1 LKIGRFEFRFKRVT
15 VMGLGLHGGG
25 LASALFFAR
34 HGAQVTVTDHR
45 RDPSAF
51 EPFLAELAAH
61 GVRTVLGRHEEGD
74 FLQTDLV
81 VKNPAVPLS
90 SPFLALAREK
100 GVPVETDLSIFL
112 GLCPGPV
119 LAVTGSKGKSTA
131 ATALARCLQTRHP
144 GCRLGGNITVSPLD
158 FLEDL
163 QPEDPVVLE
172 LSSWQLG
179 DLRGRGL
186 PAPQVALATRILPD
200 HQDKYPDMES
210 YLADKKVLFASQ
222 RPGQFA
228 VLNADDPWQR
238 DFPGVTAAQVHWY
251 SRAALEPGR
260 RGAFLEGRV
269 GLRREAGRTETL
281 LPARLAVPGEHSRLN
296 LLAAALGARLF
307 GLEAETI
314 AAALASF
321 PGIEHRLE
329 LVAERDGV
337 RIYNDSAATIP
348 EAAAAALS
356 ALPAPVFL
364 IAGGT
369 DKNLDFR
376 PLAEAA
382 GRAAGIYLLAG
393 SGSRKIERLF
403 RAEGV
408 PFEGLFAELA
418 QALARAWEAARR
430 AAASGPAG
438 ATLLF
443 SPGCA
448 SFELFLNEFDRGRKF
463 KELTTALLS
472 GQHRL

>member
-1 LKIGRFEFRFKRVT
+1 MKIGRREFQSKRVT

-34 HGAQVTVTDHR
+34 HGARVTVTDHR
-45 RDPSAF
+45 RDTSAF
-51 EPFLAELAAH
+51 GPFLAELAAH
-61 GVRTVLGRHEEGD
+61 GVRTVLGRHEERD
-74 FLQTDLV
+74 FSEADLV

-100 GVPVETDLSIFL
+100 GIPVETDLSIFL

-119 LAVTGSKGKSTA
+119 LAVTGSKGKSTT
-131 ATALARCLQTRHP
+131 ATALARCLRTRHA
-144 GCRLGGNITVSPLD
+144 GCRLGGNITVSPLG
-158 FLEDL
+158 FLEEL
-163 QPEDPVVLE
+163 GPQDPVVLE
-172 LSSWQLG
+172 LSSWQLS
-179 DLRGRGL
+179 DLKGRGL

-200 HQDKYPDMES
+200 HQDKYPDMAS
-210 YLADKKVLFASQ
+210 YIADKKVLFASQ

-228 VLNADDPWQR
+228 VFNADDPWQS
-238 DFPGVTAAQVHWY
+238 DFPESTTAEVHWY

-260 RGAFLEGRV
+260 PGAWLQNGV
-269 GLRREAGRTETL
+269 GLRREAGRTETI
-281 LPARLAVPGEHSRLN
+281 LPARLSVPGEHNRLN

-307 GLEAETI
+307 GLDPEPI
-314 AAALASF
+314 VAALASF

-348 EAAAAALS
+348 EAAVAALR

-382 GRAAGIYLLAG
+382 GRAAGIYLLEG
-393 SGSRKIERLF
+393 SATHKIEQLF
-403 RAEGV
+403 RAGGIA
-408 PFEGLFAELA
+408 FEGPFPDLV

-430 AAASGPAG
+430 AAGSGSAG
-438 ATLLF
+438 ASLLF

-448 SFELFLNEFDRGRKF
+448 SFEMFLNEFDRGRKF
-463 KELTTALLS
+463 KELTKALI
-472 GQHRL
+472 

>member
-1 LKIGRFEFRFKRVT
+1 LKIGRLEFRSKRVT

-34 HGAQVTVTDHR
+34 HGAQVTVTDNR

-61 GVRTVLGRHEEGD
+61 GVRTVLGRHEERD

-90 SPFLALAREK
+90 SPFLSLARDR
-100 GVPVETDLSIFL
+100 GIPVETDLSIFL
-112 GLCPGPV
+112 ELCPGPV

-144 GCRLGGNITVSPLD
+144 GCRLGGNITVSPLG

-186 PAPQVALATRILPD
+186 PAPRIGLATRILPD
-200 HQDKYPDMES
+200 HQDKYPDFGS
-210 YLADKKVLFASQ
+210 YVEDKKVLFASQ

-238 DFPGVTAAQVHWY
+238 GFPAVTAAQVHWY
-251 SRAALEPGR
+251 SRAPLEAGR
-260 RGAFLEGRV
+260 RGAFLEAGV
-269 GLRREAGRTETL
+269 GLRREAGRTETI
-281 LPARLAVPGEHSRLN
+281 LPAQLSVPGEHNRLN

-307 GLEAETI
+307 GLEPEPI

-348 EAAAAALS
+348 EAAAAALTS
-356 ALPAPVFL
+356 LPAPVFL

-382 GRAAGIYLLAG
+382 AQAAGIYLLEG
-393 SGSRKIERLF
+393 SGTRKLEPLF
-403 RAEGV
+403 RAEGIA
-408 PFEGLFAELA
+408 FEGPFTDLA
-418 QALARAWEAARR
+418 QALARAWEAARLR
-430 AAASGPAG
+430 AAGPGSAG
-438 ATLLF
+438 ASLLF

-448 SFELFLNEFDRGRKF
+448 SFEMFLNEFDRGRKF
-463 KELTTALLS
+463 KEMTKALL
-472 GQHRL
+472 

>member
-1 LKIGRFEFRFKRVT
+1 MKIARRELLAKRVT

-34 HGAQVTVTDHR
+34 HGARVTVTDHR
-45 RDPSAF
+45 QDPSAF
-51 EPFLAELAAH
+51 EPLLAQLAAH
-61 GVRTVLGRHEEGD
+61 GVRAVLGRHEPRD
-74 FLQTDLV
+74 FTETDLV
-81 VKNPAVPLS
+81 VKNPAVPPS
-90 SPFLALAREK
+90 SPVLALAR
-100 GVPVETDLSIFL
+100 GRGIPGETDLSVFL

-144 GCRLGGNITVSPLD
+144 GCRLGGNITVSPLG

-172 LSSWQLG
+172 LSSWQLA

-186 PAPQVALATRILPD
+186 LAPRVGLATRILPD
-200 HQDKYPDMES
+200 HLDRYSDMGS
-210 YLADKKVLFASQ
+210 YVADKKVLFASQ
-222 RPGQFA
+222 RPEQFA
-228 VLNADDPWQR
+228 VLNADDPWQQ
-238 DFPGVTAAQVHWY
+238 DFPEQTVAQVHWY
-251 SRAALEPGR
+251 SRAALPPGR
-260 RGAFLEGRV
+260 PGAFLSQGA
-269 GLRREAGRTETL
+269 GLRPEAGRTETL
-281 LPARLAVPGEHSRLN
+281 LPSRLRVPGEHNRLN

-307 GLEAETI
+307 GIEPEPI

-321 PGIEHRLE
+321 PGLEHRLE
-329 LVAERDGV
+329 LVAERGGV

-382 GRAAGIYLLAG
+382 GRAGGLYLLAG
-393 SGSRKIERLF
+393 SGTRKLEPLL
-403 RAEGV
+403 RAAGLS
-408 PFEGLFAELA
+408 FEGPFPGLE
-418 QALARAWEAARR
+418 QALGRAWEAARR
-430 AAASGPAG
+430 AAASGSSG

-463 KELTTALLS
+463 KELAAGLP
-472 GQHRL
+472 

>member
-1 LKIGRFEFRFKRVT
+1 MKIGPLEFQSKRVT

-34 HGAQVTVTDHR
+34 HGARVTVTDHR

-61 GVRTVLGRHEEGD
+61 GVRTVLGRHEEHD
-74 FLQTDLV
+74 FTQTDLV

-90 SPFLALAREK
+90 SPFLALARDR
-100 GVPVETDLSIFL
+100 GIPVETDLSIFL

-131 ATALARCLQTRHP
+131 ATALARCLRTRHP
-144 GCRLGGNITVSPLD
+144 GCRLGGNITVSPLG
-158 FLEDL
+158 FLEEL
-163 QPEDPVVLE
+163 EPEDPVVLE

-179 DLRGRGL
+179 DLRGRDL
-186 PAPQVALATRILPD
+186 LAPRVGLATRILPD
-200 HQDKYPDMES
+200 HQDKYPDLSS
-210 YLADKKVLFASQ
+210 YVADKKLLFASQ

-238 DFPGVTAAQVHWY
+238 DFPGVTAAEVQWY
-251 SRAALEPGR
+251 SRAALQPGR
-260 RGAFLEGRV
+260 PGAFLQEGV

-281 LPARLAVPGEHSRLN
+281 LPAGLSIPGEHNRLN

-307 GLEAETI
+307 GLEPEPI

-329 LVAERDGV
+329 LVAERGGV

-348 EAAAAALS
+348 EAAAAALAS
-356 ALPAPVFL
+356 LPAPVFL

-382 GRAAGIYLLAG
+382 GRAAGIYLLEG
-393 SGSRKIERLF
+393 SGTRKLEPLL
-403 RAEGV
+403 RAEAMA
-408 PFEGLFAELA
+408 FEGPFAGLEE
-418 QALARAWEAARR
+418 ALGRAWEAARR
-430 AAASGPAG
+430 AAASGSSG

-448 SFELFLNEFDRGRKF
+448 SFELFLNEFDRGRRF
-463 KELTTALLS
+463 KELTEAL
-472 GQHRL
+472 